1 METTIIYD
9 THIESGNNANKNY
22 GGSEVLEGKLLFPSH
37 ILLRWDISSDIL
49 KELKLLLNINETRL
63 GLSGTEN
70 TWPTNINMKFDL
82 YSLSKPF
89 DELEVTWNSA
99 PKAEL
104 LAKDFVSVLSNR
116 SSGVVTLNL
125 LPYSDFIKN
134 GIMLKLNDFLLSDI
148 NNKYPGA
155 EIETHLTSKYYP
167 YVGFHSSESQK
178 PPILIYDYGIKPP
191 QPKITSPTWGAI
203 INKKIRL

>member
-1 METTIIYD
+1 MFWFYLLQEI
-9 THIESGNNANKNY
+9 NY
-22 GGSEVLEGKLLFPSH
+22 TSIWVFKYILCFGSTLEGKLLFPSH

-116 SSGVVTLNL
+116 SSGV
-125 LPYSDFIKN
+125 
-134 GIMLKLNDFLLSDI
+134 
-148 NNKYPGA
+148 
-155 EIETHLTSKYYP
+155 EIGRASCRER
-167 YVGFHSSESQK
+167 V
-178 PPILIYDYGIKPP
+178 
-191 QPKITSPTWGAI
+191 
-203 INKKIRL
+203 